1 MRIIN
6 EGIYAFDKE
15 GILVIIDPTKMGDV
29 IPRQLPLE
37 WHSDMWGGEIKP
49 LRLVIN
55 LEFVNRYN
63 PEEPL
68 QEFDPAIQFQV
79 YYTAYERA
87 AAGMKQRSESPLAYW
102 RKNQWKL
109 IPEVEDV
116 YPVLC
121 CGWAGFLRFEINTWG
136 DPTIALI
143 E

>member
-6 EGIYAFDKE
+6 DGIYAFDKE
-15 GILVIIDPTKMGDV
+15 GVLVRIHPEMRDV

-37 WHSDMWGGEIKP
+37 WHRDMWKGDIKP

-55 LEFVNRYN
+55 LEFVDRYN

-68 QEFDPAIQFQV
+68 QEFDYPIQFQI
-79 YYTAYERA
+79 YYTSYEKA
-87 AAGMKQRSESPLAYW
+87 TALIKQRGPTPLAYW
-102 RKNQWKL
+102 RNEQWKL
-109 IPEVEDV
+109 ITDIEDV

-121 CGWAGFLRFEINTWG
+121 CGWEGFLRFEIRTWG
-136 DPTIALI
+136 DPTIGLI